1 MDKKSI
7 IVISSISI
15 FLLLV
20 VLLVLVFLNKD
31 FSNTNTSNNISN
43 TTSDN
48 STEIIPN
55 DYKIMFT
62 DDKSSVDGPKKVYYV
77 YNDKIIEEKTSYYPV
92 GHPSGTSS
100 YKVTE
105 YNNVKTKKIE
115 DLSDVYDAIR
125 NKKGNIIS
133 EQNN

>member
-55 DYKIMFT
+55 DYKIKFT

-92 GHPSGTSS
+92 GHPSGTYS
-100 YKVTE
+100 YTVTE
-105 YNNVKTKKIE
+105 YKNIKTDEIE
-115 DLSDVYDAIR
+115 DISDVYDAIR
-125 NKKGNIIS
+125 DEKGNIILEKS
-133 EQNN
+133 H